1 MYINLTLISSSLHN
15 ISDLSEK
22 RMEVIEVLKALGD
35 VSIFKNSNPA
45 SCCQSAAASSC
56 QSASESSCKGAP
68 ASCCKIEPA
77 AETLNI
83 AYILTGGTES
93 LFIKLFGE
101 NLSALGNIV
110 IISDAY
116 HNSLAASQEI
126 CTWLYNNGV
135 QHKHIHIPLHNPD
148 ATLHNFPTLLSAES
162 PASQRAEYHTCA
174 GATKDTATNAE
185 ATIAGTA
192 NAAATNAGTSDA
204 ATTIAGAT
212 NADAKNANAKNA
224 DAKNADALVGA
235 LSGCTIGLIGEASPW
250 LIASGID
257 KEALSKR
264 CGVSFREICIN
275 TLAEGYMKYRE
286 LWEKHSLSAGARAE
300 LDEVLCRF
308 ACSLEGDRT
317 PEDLS
322 DAAIMYLALASLCK
336 QEHLDAVTVKCFDLL
351 SSCKTTA
358 CLALSL
364 LNDNGI
370 IAGCEGDIPS
380 ICTMLAVYKALG
392 RPSFMANPASIDRD
406 NLSIDFA
413 HCTIPT
419 VMVDGCTL
427 PSHFESGIGIGIN
440 GEVPLGNYM
449 LCKLSGKTLERSL
462 FCNGR
467 LVKGEYLSN
476 RCRTQVRFIF
486 DSKAEFDAFTNAR
499 VGNHIILFKRG

>member
-1 MYINLTLISSSLHN
+1 MQINLSLISSSLHN
-15 ISDLSEK
+15 ISELSQK
-22 RMEVIEVLKALGD
+22 RMEVIEALKALGD
-35 VSIFKNSNPA
+35 VSIFKNSSPA
-45 SCCQSAAASSC
+45 SCGIESATG
-56 QSASESSCKGAP
+56 QVV
-68 ASCCKIEPA
+68 
-77 AETLNI
+77 NV

-101 NLSALGNIV
+101 NLSRLGNIA

-135 QHKHIHIPLHNPD
+135 QHKHIHIPLHSPD
-148 ATLHNFPTLLSAES
+148 ATLNRLPTLLCAES
-162 PASQRAEYHTCA
+162 PAPQRTECHSEVAATSAEAATAKAASTEAASTEAA
-174 GATKDTATNAE
+174 GAKAAGIEAARTEAASTEAASTE
-185 ATIAGTA
+185 ATST
-192 NAAATNAGTSDA
+192 
-204 ATTIAGAT
+204 
-212 NADAKNANAKNA
+212 
-224 DAKNADALVGA
+224 DALVKA

-264 CGVSFREICIN
+264 CGVSFREICIG
-275 TLAEGYMKYRE
+275 TLANKYLGYRE
-286 LWEKHSLSAGARAE
+286 LWKNHTLSAGARAE

-308 ACSLEGDRT
+308 SCSLEGDRT
-317 PEDLS
+317 TEDLS
-322 DAAIMYLALASLCK
+322 DAAIMYLALASICK
-336 QEHLDAVTVKCFDLL
+336 EEHLDAVTVKCFDLL

-358 CLALSL
+358 CLALAL

-392 RPSFMANPASIDRD
+392 KPSFMANPASIDSD

-419 VMVDGCTL
+419 AMVENCTL

-440 GEVPLGNYM
+440 GEVPLGNYT

-462 FCNGR
+462 ICNGR

-486 DSKAEFDAFTNAR
+486 ETKAEFDAFSKAR

>member
-1 MYINLTLISSSLHN
+1 
-15 ISDLSEK
+15 
-22 RMEVIEVLKALGD
+22 MEVIEALKALGD
-35 VSIFKNSNPA
+35 VSIFKNSSPA
-45 SCCQSAAASSC
+45 SCGIESAT
-56 QSASESSCKGAP
+56 EE
-68 ASCCKIEPA
+68 IV
-77 AETLNI
+77 NV

-101 NLSALGNIV
+101 NLSRLGNIA

-135 QHKHIHIPLHNPD
+135 QHRHIHIPLHSPD
-148 ATLHNFPTLLSAES
+148 ATLNRLPTLLCAES
-162 PASQRAEYHTCA
+162 PAPQRCECNAGVAAEATCTEA
-174 GATKDTATNAE
+174 ASTKAASDEAASTEAACTEAASAKAANAE
-185 ATIAGTA
+185 ATSAE
-192 NAAATNAGTSDA
+192 SLV
-204 ATTIAGAT
+204 
-212 NADAKNANAKNA
+212 K
-224 DAKNADALVGA
+224 ALG
-235 LSGCTIGLIGEASPW
+235 GCTIGLIGEASPW

-257 KEALSKR
+257 KEALSER
-264 CGVSFREICIN
+264 CGVSFREISIG
-275 TLAEGYMKYRE
+275 TLADKYLVYRE
-286 LWEKHSLSAGARAE
+286 LWKNHTLSAGARAE

-308 ACSLEGDRT
+308 SCSLEGDRT
-317 PEDLS
+317 TEDLS
-322 DAAIMYLALASLCK
+322 DAAIMYLALASICK
-336 QEHLDAVTVKCFDLL
+336 EEHLDAVTVKCFDLL

-358 CLALSL
+358 CLALAL
-364 LNDNGI
+364 LNDNGV

-380 ICTMLAVYKALG
+380 ICTMLAIYKALG
-392 RPSFMANPASIDRD
+392 RPSFMANPASIDSD

-419 VMVDGCTL
+419 VMVESCTL

-440 GEVPLGNYM
+440 GELPLGNYT

-462 FCNGR
+462 ICNGR

-486 DSKAEFDAFTNAR
+486 ETKAEFDAFSKAR

>member
-1 MYINLTLISSSLHN
+1 MQINLSLISSSLHN
-15 ISDLSEK
+15 ITELSQK
-22 RMEVIEVLKALGD
+22 RMEVIEALKALGD
-35 VSIFKNSNPA
+35 VSIFKNSSPA
-45 SCCQSAAASSC
+45 SCGIESAT
-56 QSASESSCKGAP
+56 EE
-68 ASCCKIEPA
+68 IV
-77 AETLNI
+77 NV

-101 NLSALGNIV
+101 NCSRLGNIT

-135 QHKHIHIPLHNPD
+135 QHRHIHIPLHSPD
-148 ATLHNFPTLLSAES
+148 ATLNRLPTLLCTDS
-162 PASQRAEYHTCA
+162 PAPQRCECHSKVAATSAKAASTEAA
-174 GATKDTATNAE
+174 GTEAAGTEAASAKTASDE
-185 ATIAGTA
+185 AT
-192 NAAATNAGTSDA
+192 S
-204 ATTIAGAT
+204 
-212 NADAKNANAKNA
+212 
-224 DAKNADALVGA
+224 ADALVKA
-235 LSGCTIGLIGEASPW
+235 LGGCTIGLIGEASPW

-257 KEALSKR
+257 KEALSER
-264 CGVSFREICIN
+264 CGVSFREISIG
-275 TLAEGYMKYRE
+275 TLADKYLGYRE
-286 LWEKHSLSAGARAE
+286 LWKNHTLSAGARAE

-308 ACSLEGDRT
+308 SCSLEGDRT
-317 PEDLS
+317 AEDLS
-322 DAAIMYLALASLCK
+322 DAAIMYLALASICK
-336 QEHLDAVTVKCFDLL
+336 EEHLDAVTVKCFDLL

-358 CLALSL
+358 CLALAL

-392 RPSFMANPASIDRD
+392 RPSFMANPASIDSD

-419 VMVDGCTL
+419 VMVESCTL

-440 GEVPLGNYM
+440 GEVPLGNYT

-462 FCNGR
+462 ICNGR

-486 DSKAEFDAFTNAR
+486 ETKAEFDAFCKAR

>member
-1 MYINLTLISSSLHN
+1 MQINLSLISSSLHN
-15 ISDLSEK
+15 ITELSQK
-22 RMEVIEVLKALGD
+22 RMEVIEALKALGD
-35 VSIFKNSNPA
+35 VSIFKNSSPA
-45 SCCQSAAASSC
+45 SCGIESATG
-56 QSASESSCKGAP
+56 E
-68 ASCCKIEPA
+68 IV
-77 AETLNI
+77 NV

-101 NLSALGNIV
+101 NCSRLSNIT

-135 QHKHIHIPLHNPD
+135 QHRHIHIPLHSPD
-148 ATLHNFPTLLSAES
+148 ATLNRLPTLLCAES
-162 PASQRAEYHTCA
+162 PAPQRTECHSEVAATSAEAATAETVGTEAA
-174 GATKDTATNAE
+174 GTEAATAEAANAE
-185 ATIAGTA
+185 AASDE
-192 NAAATNAGTSDA
+192 ATS
-204 ATTIAGAT
+204 
-212 NADAKNANAKNA
+212 
-224 DAKNADALVGA
+224 ADALVKA
-235 LSGCTIGLIGEASPW
+235 LGGCTIGLIGEASPW

-257 KEALSKR
+257 KEALSER
-264 CGVSFREICIN
+264 CGVSFREISIG
-275 TLAEGYMKYRE
+275 TLADKYLGYRE
-286 LWEKHSLSAGARAE
+286 LWENHTLSAGARAE

-308 ACSLEGDRT
+308 SCSLEGDRT
-317 PEDLS
+317 TEDLS
-322 DAAIMYLALASLCK
+322 DAAIMYLALASICK
-336 QEHLDAVTVKCFDLL
+336 EEHLDAVTVKCFDLL

-358 CLALSL
+358 CLALAL

-392 RPSFMANPASIDRD
+392 KPSFMANPASIDSD

-419 VMVDGCTL
+419 VMVENCTL

-440 GEVPLGNYM
+440 GEVPLGNYT

-462 FCNGR
+462 IFNGR

-486 DSKAEFDAFTNAR
+486 ESKAEFDAFSKAR

>member
-1 MYINLTLISSSLHN
+1 MQINLSLISSSLHN
-15 ISDLSEK
+15 ITELSQK
-22 RMEVIEVLKALGD
+22 RIEVIEALKALGD
-35 VSIFKNSNPA
+35 VSIFKNSSPA
-45 SCCQSAAASSC
+45 SCGIESATG
-56 QSASESSCKGAP
+56 E
-68 ASCCKIEPA
+68 IV
-77 AETLNI
+77 NV

-101 NLSALGNIV
+101 NCSRLGNIA

-135 QHKHIHIPLHNPD
+135 QHRHIHIPLHSPD
-148 ATLHNFPTLLSAES
+148 ATLNRLPTLLCTES
-162 PASQRAEYHTCA
+162 PAPQRTECNA
-174 GATKDTATNAE
+174 GVAAE
-185 ATIAGTA
+185 AASA
-192 NAAATNAGTSDA
+192 EAAT
-204 ATTIAGAT
+204 
-212 NADAKNANAKNA
+212 
-224 DAKNADALVGA
+224 ADALVKA
-235 LSGCTIGLIGEASPW
+235 LGGCTIGLIGEASPW

-257 KEALSKR
+257 KEALSER
-264 CGVSFREICIN
+264 CGVSFTEISIG
-275 TLAEGYMKYRE
+275 TLTDKYLGYRE
-286 LWEKHSLSAGARAE
+286 LWKNHTLSAGARAE

-308 ACSLEGDRT
+308 SCSLEGDRT
-317 PEDLS
+317 AEDLS
-322 DAAIMYLALASLCK
+322 DAAIMYLALASICK
-336 QEHLDAVTVKCFDLL
+336 EEHLDAVTVKCFDLL

-358 CLALSL
+358 CLALAL

-380 ICTMLAVYKALG
+380 ICTMLAIYKALG
-392 RPSFMANPASIDRD
+392 RPSFMANPASIDSD

-419 VMVDGCTL
+419 VMVESCTL

-440 GEVPLGNYM
+440 GEVPLGNYT

-462 FCNGR
+462 ICNGR

-486 DSKAEFDAFTNAR
+486 ETKAEFDAFCKAR
-499 VGNHIILFKRG
+499 VGNHIILFKRADGHFGCSL

>member
-1 MYINLTLISSSLHN
+1 MQINLSLISSSLHN
-15 ISDLSEK
+15 ITELSQK
-22 RMEVIEVLKALGD
+22 RMEVIEALKALGD
-35 VSIFKNSNPA
+35 VSIFKNSSPA
-45 SCCQSAAASSC
+45 SCGIESATG
-56 QSASESSCKGAP
+56 E
-68 ASCCKIEPA
+68 IV
-77 AETLNI
+77 NV

-101 NLSALGNIV
+101 NCSRLGNIT

-126 CTWLYNNGV
+126 CTWLYDNGV
-135 QHKHIHIPLHNPD
+135 QHRHIHIPLHSPD
-148 ATLHNFPTLLSAES
+148 ATLNRLPTLLCAES
-162 PASQRAEYHTCA
+162 PAPQRCECNAGVAATSTEAASTEAA
-174 GATKDTATNAE
+174 GAKAAGAE
-185 ATIAGTA
+185 AASA
-192 NAAATNAGTSDA
+192 EAAT
-204 ATTIAGAT
+204 
-212 NADAKNANAKNA
+212 
-224 DAKNADALVGA
+224 ADALVKA
-235 LSGCTIGLIGEASPW
+235 LGGCTIGLIGEASPW

-257 KEALSKR
+257 KEALSER
-264 CGVSFREICIN
+264 CGVSFREISIG
-275 TLAEGYMKYRE
+275 TLADKYLGYRE
-286 LWEKHSLSAGARAE
+286 LWKNHALSAGARAE

-308 ACSLEGDRT
+308 SCSLEGDRT
-317 PEDLS
+317 TEDLS
-322 DAAIMYLALASLCK
+322 DAAIMYLALASICK
-336 QEHLDAVTVKCFDLL
+336 EEHLDAVTVKCFDLL

-358 CLALSL
+358 CLALAL
-364 LNDNGI
+364 LNDNGV

-392 RPSFMANPASIDRD
+392 RPSFMANPASIDSD

-419 VMVDGCTL
+419 VMVESCTL

-440 GEVPLGNYM
+440 GEVPLGNYT

-462 FCNGR
+462 ICNGR

>member
-1 MYINLTLISSSLHN
+1 MQINLSLISSSLHN
-15 ISDLSEK
+15 ITELSQK
-22 RMEVIEVLKALGD
+22 RMEVIEALKALGD
-35 VSIFKNSNPA
+35 VSIFKNSSPA
-45 SCCQSAAASSC
+45 SCGIESATG
-56 QSASESSCKGAP
+56 E
-68 ASCCKIEPA
+68 IV
-77 AETLNI
+77 NV

-101 NLSALGNIV
+101 NCSRLGNIT

-135 QHKHIHIPLHNPD
+135 QHRHIHIPLHSPD
-148 ATLHNFPTLLSAES
+148 ATLNRLPTLLCAES
-162 PASQRAEYHTCA
+162 PAPQRCECNA
-174 GATKDTATNAE
+174 GVAAIREGAE
-185 ATIAGTA
+185 AATA
-192 NAAATNAGTSDA
+192 EAAS
-204 ATTIAGAT
+204 
-212 NADAKNANAKNA
+212 
-224 DAKNADALVGA
+224 ADALVKA
-235 LSGCTIGLIGEASPW
+235 LGGCTIGLIGEASPW

-257 KEALSKR
+257 KEALSER
-264 CGVSFREICIN
+264 CGVSFREISID
-275 TLAEGYMKYRE
+275 TLADKYLGYRE
-286 LWEKHSLSAGARAE
+286 LWKDHTLSAGARAE

-308 ACSLEGDRT
+308 SCSLEGDRT
-317 PEDLS
+317 TEDLS
-322 DAAIMYLALASLCK
+322 DAAIMYLALASICK
-336 QEHLDAVTVKCFDLL
+336 EEHLDAVTVKCFDLL

-358 CLALSL
+358 CLALAL
-364 LNDNGI
+364 LNDNGK

-392 RPSFMANPASIDRD
+392 RPSFMANPASIDSD

-419 VMVDGCTL
+419 VMVESCTL

-440 GEVPLGNYM
+440 GEVPLGNYT

-462 FCNGR
+462 ICNGR

-486 DSKAEFDAFTNAR
+486 ESKAEFDAFCKAR

>member
-1 MYINLTLISSSLHN
+1 MQINLSLISSSLHN
-15 ISDLSEK
+15 ITELSQK
-22 RMEVIEVLKALGD
+22 RMEVIEALKALGD
-35 VSIFKNSNPA
+35 VSIFKNSSPA
-45 SCCQSAAASSC
+45 SCGIESATG
-56 QSASESSCKGAP
+56 E
-68 ASCCKIEPA
+68 IV
-77 AETLNI
+77 NV

-101 NLSALGNIV
+101 NCSRLSNIT

-135 QHKHIHIPLHNPD
+135 QHKHIHIPLHSPD
-148 ATLHNFPTLLSAES
+148 ATLNRLPTLLCAES
-162 PASQRAEYHTCA
+162 PAPQRCECNAGVAAIREGAEAASTEAASTEAA
-174 GATKDTATNAE
+174 GAKAASAE
-185 ATIAGTA
+185 AASDE
-192 NAAATNAGTSDA
+192 AAT
-204 ATTIAGAT
+204 
-212 NADAKNANAKNA
+212 
-224 DAKNADALVGA
+224 ADALVKA
-235 LSGCTIGLIGEASPW
+235 LGGCTIGLIGEASPW

-257 KEALSKR
+257 KEALSER
-264 CGVSFREICIN
+264 CGVSFREISIG
-275 TLAEGYMKYRE
+275 TLADKYLKYRE
-286 LWEKHSLSAGARAE
+286 LWKNHTLSAGARAE

-308 ACSLEGDRT
+308 SCSLEGDRT
-317 PEDLS
+317 TEDLS
-322 DAAIMYLALASLCK
+322 DAAIMYLALASICK
-336 QEHLDAVTVKCFDLL
+336 EEHLDAVTVKCFDLL

-358 CLALSL
+358 CLALAL
-364 LNDNGI
+364 LNDNGV

-380 ICTMLAVYKALG
+380 ICTMLAIYKALG
-392 RPSFMANPASIDRD
+392 RPSFMANPASIDSD

-419 VMVDGCTL
+419 AMVENCTL

-440 GEVPLGNYM
+440 GEVPLGNYT

-462 FCNGR
+462 ICNGR

-486 DSKAEFDAFTNAR
+486 ETKAEFDAFCKAR

>member
-1 MYINLTLISSSLHN
+1 MQINLSLISSSLHN
-15 ISDLSEK
+15 ITELSQK
-22 RMEVIEVLKALGD
+22 RMEVIEALKALGD
-35 VSIFKNSNPA
+35 VSIFKNSSPA
-45 SCCQSAAASSC
+45 SCGIESATG
-56 QSASESSCKGAP
+56 QVV
-68 ASCCKIEPA
+68 
-77 AETLNI
+77 NV

-101 NLSALGNIV
+101 NLSRLGNIA

-135 QHKHIHIPLHNPD
+135 QHRHIHIPLHSPD
-148 ATLHNFPTLLSAES
+148 ATLNRLPTLLCAES
-162 PASQRAEYHTCA
+162 PAPQSTECHSEVAAIRE
-174 GATKDTATNAE
+174 GAE
-185 ATIAGTA
+185 AATAEAAGIEAARTEA
-192 NAAATNAGTSDA
+192 ASTEAATAESLV
-204 ATTIAGAT
+204 
-212 NADAKNANAKNA
+212 K
-224 DAKNADALVGA
+224 ALG
-235 LSGCTIGLIGEASPW
+235 GCTIGLIGEASPW

-264 CGVSFREICIN
+264 CGVSFREICIG
-275 TLAEGYMKYRE
+275 TLADKYLGYRE
-286 LWEKHSLSAGARAE
+286 LWKNHTLSAGARAE

-308 ACSLEGDRT
+308 SCSLEGDRT
-317 PEDLS
+317 TEDLS
-322 DAAIMYLALASLCK
+322 DAAIMYLALASICK
-336 QEHLDAVTVKCFDLL
+336 EEHLDAVTVKCFDLL

-358 CLALSL
+358 CLALAL
-364 LNDNGI
+364 LNDNGK

-392 RPSFMANPASIDRD
+392 RPSFMANPASIDSD

-419 VMVDGCTL
+419 AMVESCTL

-440 GEVPLGNYM
+440 GEVPLGNYT

-462 FCNGR
+462 ICNGR

-486 DSKAEFDAFTNAR
+486 ESKAEFDAFSKAR

>member
-1 MYINLTLISSSLHN
+1 MQINLSLISSSLHN
-15 ISDLSEK
+15 ISELSQK
-22 RMEVIEVLKALGD
+22 RMEVIEALKALGD
-35 VSIFKNSNPA
+35 VSIFKNSSPA
-45 SCCQSAAASSC
+45 SCGIESAT
-56 QSASESSCKGAP
+56 EE
-68 ASCCKIEPA
+68 IV
-77 AETLNI
+77 NV

-101 NLSALGNIV
+101 NCSRLGNIT

-135 QHKHIHIPLHNPD
+135 QHRHIHIPLHSPD
-148 ATLHNFPTLLSAES
+148 ATLNRLPTLLCAES
-162 PASQRAEYHTCA
+162 PAPQRTECHSEVA
-174 GATKDTATNAE
+174 ATSAE
-185 ATIAGTA
+185 AATAETVGTEAAGTE
-192 NAAATNAGTSDA
+192 AATAEAAGIEAASDEA
-204 ATTIAGAT
+204 AS
-212 NADAKNANAKNA
+212 
-224 DAKNADALVGA
+224 ADALVKA
-235 LSGCTIGLIGEASPW
+235 LGGCTIGLIGEASPW

-257 KEALSKR
+257 KEALSER
-264 CGVSFREICIN
+264 CGVSFREISIG
-275 TLAEGYMKYRE
+275 TLADKYLGYRK
-286 LWEKHSLSAGARAE
+286 LWKNHTLSAGARAE

-308 ACSLEGDRT
+308 SCSLEGDRT
-317 PEDLS
+317 TEDLS
-322 DAAIMYLALASLCK
+322 DAAIMYLALASICK
-336 QEHLDAVTVKCFDLL
+336 EEHLDAVTVKCFDLL

-358 CLALSL
+358 CLALAL

-392 RPSFMANPASIDRD
+392 KPSFMANPASIDSD

-419 VMVDGCTL
+419 VMVESCTL

-440 GEVPLGNYM
+440 GEVPLGNYT

-462 FCNGR
+462 ICNGR

-486 DSKAEFDAFTNAR
+486 ESKAEFDAFCKAR

>member
-1 MYINLTLISSSLHN
+1 MQINLSLISSSLHN
-15 ISDLSEK
+15 ITELSQK
-22 RMEVIEVLKALGD
+22 RMEVIEALKALGD
-35 VSIFKNSNPA
+35 VSIFKNSSPA
-45 SCCQSAAASSC
+45 SCGIESATG
-56 QSASESSCKGAP
+56 E
-68 ASCCKIEPA
+68 IV
-77 AETLNI
+77 NV

-101 NLSALGNIV
+101 NCSRLGNIT

-135 QHKHIHIPLHNPD
+135 QHRHIHIPLHSPD
-148 ATLHNFPTLLSAES
+148 ATLNRLPTLLCAES
-162 PASQRAEYHTCA
+162 PAPQRTECHSEVAA
-174 GATKDTATNAE
+174 ISAE
-185 ATIAGTA
+185 AATAEAAGIE
-192 NAAATNAGTSDA
+192 AAS
-204 ATTIAGAT
+204 
-212 NADAKNANAKNA
+212 
-224 DAKNADALVGA
+224 ADALVKA
-235 LSGCTIGLIGEASPW
+235 LGGCTIGLIGEASPW

-264 CGVSFREICIN
+264 CGVSFKEISIG
-275 TLAEGYMKYRE
+275 TLADKYLGYRE
-286 LWEKHSLSAGARAE
+286 LWKNHTLSAGARAE

-308 ACSLEGDRT
+308 SCSLEGDRT
-317 PEDLS
+317 TEDLS
-322 DAAIMYLALASLCK
+322 DAAIMYLALASICK
-336 QEHLDAVTVKCFDLL
+336 EEHLDAVTVKCFDLL

-358 CLALSL
+358 CLALAL
-364 LNDNGI
+364 LNDNGV

-392 RPSFMANPASIDRD
+392 RPSFMANPASIDSD

-419 VMVDGCTL
+419 AMVESCTL

-440 GEVPLGNYM
+440 GEVPLGNYT

-462 FCNGR
+462 ICNGR

-486 DSKAEFDAFTNAR
+486 ETKAEFDAFCKAR

>member
-1 MYINLTLISSSLHN
+1 MQINLSLISSSLHN
-15 ISDLSEK
+15 ITELSQK
-22 RMEVIEVLKALGD
+22 RMEVIEALKALGD
-35 VSIFKNSNPA
+35 VSIFKNSSPA
-45 SCCQSAAASSC
+45 SCGIESATG
-56 QSASESSCKGAP
+56 E
-68 ASCCKIEPA
+68 IV
-77 AETLNI
+77 NV

-101 NLSALGNIV
+101 NCSRLGNIR

-135 QHKHIHIPLHNPD
+135 QHRHIHIPLHSPD
-148 ATLHNFPTLLSAES
+148 ATLNRLPTLLCAES
-162 PASQRAEYHTCA
+162 PAPQRCECNAGVAAIREGAEA
-174 GATKDTATNAE
+174 ATAE
-185 ATIAGTA
+185 ATGIEAAGIEAASDEAARTEA
-192 NAAATNAGTSDA
+192 ASAEAAT
-204 ATTIAGAT
+204 
-212 NADAKNANAKNA
+212 
-224 DAKNADALVGA
+224 ADALVKA
-235 LSGCTIGLIGEASPW
+235 LGGCTIGLIGEASPW

-264 CGVSFREICIN
+264 CGVSFREISIG
-275 TLAEGYMKYRE
+275 TLADKYLGYRE
-286 LWEKHSLSAGARAE
+286 LWKNHTLSAGARAE

-308 ACSLEGDRT
+308 SCSLEGDRT
-317 PEDLS
+317 TEDLS
-322 DAAIMYLALASLCK
+322 DAAIMYLALASICK
-336 QEHLDAVTVKCFDLL
+336 EEHLDAVTVKCFDLL

-358 CLALSL
+358 CLALAL

-380 ICTMLAVYKALG
+380 ICTMLAIYKALG
-392 RPSFMANPASIDRD
+392 RPSFMANPASIDSD

-419 VMVDGCTL
+419 VMVESCTL

-440 GEVPLGNYM
+440 GEVPLGNYT

-462 FCNGR
+462 ICNGR

-486 DSKAEFDAFTNAR
+486 ESKAEFDAFCKAR

>member
-1 MYINLTLISSSLHN
+1 MQINLSLISSSLHN
-15 ISDLSEK
+15 ITELSQK
-22 RMEVIEVLKALGD
+22 RMEVIEALKALGD
-35 VSIFKNSNPA
+35 VSIFKNSSPA
-45 SCCQSAAASSC
+45 SC
-56 QSASESSCKGAP
+56 G
-68 ASCCKIEPA
+68 IEIA
-77 AETLNI
+77 TGEIVNV

-101 NLSALGNIV
+101 NLSRLGNIA

-135 QHKHIHIPLHNPD
+135 QHRHIHIPLHSPD
-148 ATLHNFPTLLSAES
+148 ATLNRLPTLLCAES
-162 PASQRAEYHTCA
+162 PAPQRCECNA
-174 GATKDTATNAE
+174 GVAAIRE
-185 ATIAGTA
+185 GTE
-192 NAAATNAGTSDA
+192 AAT
-204 ATTIAGAT
+204 
-212 NADAKNANAKNA
+212 
-224 DAKNADALVGA
+224 ADALVKA
-235 LSGCTIGLIGEASPW
+235 LGGCTIGLIGEASPW

-257 KEALSKR
+257 KEALSER
-264 CGVSFREICIN
+264 CGVSFREISIG
-275 TLAEGYMKYRE
+275 TLADKYLGYRE
-286 LWEKHSLSAGARAE
+286 LWKDHTLSAGARAE

-308 ACSLEGDRT
+308 SCSLEGDRT
-317 PEDLS
+317 AENLS
-322 DAAIMYLALASLCK
+322 DAAIMYLALASICK
-336 QEHLDAVTVKCFDLL
+336 EEHLDAVTVKCFDLL

-358 CLALSL
+358 CLALAL

-380 ICTMLAVYKALG
+380 ICTMLAIYKALG
-392 RPSFMANPASIDRD
+392 RPSFMANPASIDSD

-419 VMVDGCTL
+419 AMVENCTL

-440 GEVPLGNYM
+440 GEVPLGNYT

-462 FCNGR
+462 ICNGR

-486 DSKAEFDAFTNAR
+486 ETKTEFDAFCKAR

>member
-1 MYINLTLISSSLHN
+1 MQINLSLISSSLHN
-15 ISDLSEK
+15 ITELSQK
-22 RMEVIEVLKALGD
+22 RMEVIEALKALGD
-35 VSIFKNSNPA
+35 VSIFKNSSPA
-45 SCCQSAAASSC
+45 SCGIESATG
-56 QSASESSCKGAP
+56 E
-68 ASCCKIEPA
+68 IV
-77 AETLNI
+77 NV

-101 NLSALGNIV
+101 NCSRLGNIT

-135 QHKHIHIPLHNPD
+135 QHRHIHIPLHSPD
-148 ATLHNFPTLLSAES
+148 ATLNRLPTLLCAES
-162 PASQRAEYHTCA
+162 PAPQRTECHSEVA
-174 GATKDTATNAE
+174 ATSAE
-185 ATIAGTA
+185 AATAEAAGIE
-192 NAAATNAGTSDA
+192 AAS
-204 ATTIAGAT
+204 
-212 NADAKNANAKNA
+212 
-224 DAKNADALVGA
+224 ADALVKA
-235 LSGCTIGLIGEASPW
+235 LGGCTIGLIGEASPW

-257 KEALSKR
+257 KEALCKR
-264 CGVSFREICIN
+264 CGVSFREISIG
-275 TLAEGYMKYRE
+275 TLADEYLKYRE
-286 LWEKHSLSAGARAE
+286 LWKNHTLSAGARAE

-308 ACSLEGDRT
+308 SCSLEGDRT
-317 PEDLS
+317 TEDLS
-322 DAAIMYLALASLCK
+322 DAAIMYLALASICK
-336 QEHLDAVTVKCFDLL
+336 EEHLDAVTVKCFDLL

-358 CLALSL
+358 CLALAL

-380 ICTMLAVYKALG
+380 ICTMLAIYKALG
-392 RPSFMANPASIDRD
+392 RPSFMANPASIDSD

-419 VMVDGCTL
+419 AMVENCTL

-440 GEVPLGNYM
+440 GELPLGNYT

-462 FCNGR
+462 ICNGR

-486 DSKAEFDAFTNAR
+486 ESKAEFDAFCKAR
-499 VGNHIILFKRG
+499 VGNHVILFKRG

>member
-1 MYINLTLISSSLHN
+1 MQINLSLISSSLHN
-15 ISDLSEK
+15 ITELSQK
-22 RMEVIEVLKALGD
+22 RMEVIEALKALGD
-35 VSIFKNSNPA
+35 VSIFKNSSPA
-45 SCCQSAAASSC
+45 SCGIESATG
-56 QSASESSCKGAP
+56 E
-68 ASCCKIEPA
+68 IV
-77 AETLNI
+77 NV
-83 AYILTGGTES
+83 AYVLTGGTES

-101 NLSALGNIV
+101 NCSRLSNIT

-135 QHKHIHIPLHNPD
+135 QHRHIHIPLHSPD
-148 ATLHNFPTLLSAES
+148 ATLNRLPTLLCAES
-162 PASQRAEYHTCA
+162 PAPQRCECNA
-174 GATKDTATNAE
+174 GVAAE
-185 ATIAGTA
+185 ATCAEAATAEAASTEAASAEAASTEAAGAKAAGTKA
-192 NAAATNAGTSDA
+192 TSTEAATAEAASDEATS
-204 ATTIAGAT
+204 
-212 NADAKNANAKNA
+212 
-224 DAKNADALVGA
+224 ADALVKA
-235 LSGCTIGLIGEASPW
+235 LGGCTIGLIGEASPW

-257 KEALSKR
+257 KEALSER
-264 CGVSFREICIN
+264 CGVSFREISIG
-275 TLAEGYMKYRE
+275 TLADKYLGYRE
-286 LWEKHSLSAGARAE
+286 LWKNHTLSAGARAE

-308 ACSLEGDRT
+308 SCSLEGDRT
-317 PEDLS
+317 AEDLS
-322 DAAIMYLALASLCK
+322 DAAIMYLALASICK
-336 QEHLDAVTVKCFDLL
+336 EEHLDAVTVKCFDLL

-358 CLALSL
+358 CLALAL

-380 ICTMLAVYKALG
+380 ICTMLAIYKALG
-392 RPSFMANPASIDRD
+392 RPSFMANPASIDSD

-419 VMVDGCTL
+419 AMVENCTL

-440 GEVPLGNYM
+440 GEVPLGNYT

-462 FCNGR
+462 ICNGR

-486 DSKAEFDAFTNAR
+486 ESKAEFDAFCKAR

>member
-1 MYINLTLISSSLHN
+1 MQINLSLISSSLHN
-15 ISDLSEK
+15 ITELSQK
-22 RMEVIEVLKALGD
+22 RMEVIEALKVLGD
-35 VSIFKNSNPA
+35 VSIFKNSSPA
-45 SCCQSAAASSC
+45 SCGIESAT
-56 QSASESSCKGAP
+56 EE
-68 ASCCKIEPA
+68 IV
-77 AETLNI
+77 NV

-101 NLSALGNIV
+101 NCSRLGNIT

-135 QHKHIHIPLHNPD
+135 QHRHIHIPLHSPD
-148 ATLHNFPTLLSAES
+148 ATLNRLPTLLCAES
-162 PASQRAEYHTCA
+162 PAPQRTECNA
-174 GATKDTATNAE
+174 GVAAE
-185 ATIAGTA
+185 ATCAEAATAEAAGTKA
-192 NAAATNAGTSDA
+192 TSDEA
-204 ATTIAGAT
+204 ASTEAASTEAAGAK
-212 NADAKNANAKNA
+212 AAGAEAASDEAAS
-224 DAKNADALVGA
+224 ADALVKA
-235 LSGCTIGLIGEASPW
+235 LGGCTIGLIGEASPW

-264 CGVSFREICIN
+264 CGVSFKEISIG
-275 TLAEGYMKYRE
+275 TLADKYLGYRE
-286 LWEKHSLSAGARAE
+286 LWKNHTLSAGARAE

-308 ACSLEGDRT
+308 SCSLEGDRT
-317 PEDLS
+317 TEDLS
-322 DAAIMYLALASLCK
+322 DAAIMYLALASICK
-336 QEHLDAVTVKCFDLL
+336 EEHLDAVTVKCFDLL

-358 CLALSL
+358 CLALAL

-392 RPSFMANPASIDRD
+392 RPSFMANPASIDSD

-419 VMVDGCTL
+419 AMVESCTL

-440 GEVPLGNYM
+440 GEVPLGNYT

-462 FCNGR
+462 ICNGR

-486 DSKAEFDAFTNAR
+486 ETKAEFDAFCKAR

>member
-1 MYINLTLISSSLHN
+1 MQINLSLISSSLHN
-15 ISDLSEK
+15 ITELSQK
-22 RMEVIEVLKALGD
+22 RMEVIEALKALGD
-35 VSIFKNSNPA
+35 VSIFKNSSPA
-45 SCCQSAAASSC
+45 SCGIESATG
-56 QSASESSCKGAP
+56 E
-68 ASCCKIEPA
+68 IV
-77 AETLNI
+77 NV
-83 AYILTGGTES
+83 AYVLTGGTES

-101 NLSALGNIV
+101 NCSRLSNIT

-135 QHKHIHIPLHNPD
+135 QHRHIHIPLHSPD
-148 ATLHNFPTLLSAES
+148 ATLNRLPTLLCAES
-162 PASQRAEYHTCA
+162 PAPQRCECNAGVAATSAEA
-174 GATKDTATNAE
+174 ATAEAATAEAASAKTASAE
-185 ATIAGTA
+185 AT
-192 NAAATNAGTSDA
+192 S
-204 ATTIAGAT
+204 
-212 NADAKNANAKNA
+212 
-224 DAKNADALVGA
+224 ADALVKA
-235 LSGCTIGLIGEASPW
+235 LGGCTIGLIGEASPW

-257 KEALSKR
+257 KEALSER
-264 CGVSFREICIN
+264 CGVSFREISIG
-275 TLAEGYMKYRE
+275 TLADKYLGYRE
-286 LWEKHSLSAGARAE
+286 LWKNHTLSAGARAE

-308 ACSLEGDRT
+308 SCSLEGDRT
-317 PEDLS
+317 TEDLS
-322 DAAIMYLALASLCK
+322 DAAIMYLALASICK
-336 QEHLDAVTVKCFDLL
+336 EEHLDAVTVKCFDLL

-358 CLALSL
+358 CLALAL

-392 RPSFMANPASIDRD
+392 RPSFMANPASIDSD

-419 VMVDGCTL
+419 VMVESCTL

-440 GEVPLGNYM
+440 GEVPLGNYT

-462 FCNGR
+462 ICNGR

-486 DSKAEFDAFTNAR
+486 ESKAEFDAFCKAR

>member
-1 MYINLTLISSSLHN
+1 MQINLSLISSSLHN
-15 ISDLSEK
+15 ITELSQK
-22 RMEVIEVLKALGD
+22 RMEVIEALKALGD
-35 VSIFKNSNPA
+35 VSIFKNSSPA
-45 SCCQSAAASSC
+45 SCGIESATG
-56 QSASESSCKGAP
+56 QVV
-68 ASCCKIEPA
+68 
-77 AETLNI
+77 NV

-101 NLSALGNIV
+101 NCSRLSNIT

-135 QHKHIHIPLHNPD
+135 QHRHIHIPLHSPD
-148 ATLHNFPTLLSAES
+148 ATLNRLPTLLCAES
-162 PASQRAEYHTCA
+162 PAPQSTECHSEVAAIREGAEAATAEAA
-174 GATKDTATNAE
+174 GTKAVSADATSAEAATAEAAGTKAASDEAASTEAACTEAASAKAANAE
-185 ATIAGTA
+185 ATSAE
-192 NAAATNAGTSDA
+192 
-204 ATTIAGAT
+204 
-212 NADAKNANAKNA
+212 
-224 DAKNADALVGA
+224 ALVKA

-264 CGVSFREICIN
+264 CGVSFREICIG
-275 TLAEGYMKYRE
+275 TLADKYLGYRE
-286 LWEKHSLSAGARAE
+286 LWKNHTLSAGARAE

-308 ACSLEGDRT
+308 SCSLEGDRT
-317 PEDLS
+317 TEDLS
-322 DAAIMYLALASLCK
+322 DAAIMYLALASICK
-336 QEHLDAVTVKCFDLL
+336 EEHLDAVTVKCFDLL

-358 CLALSL
+358 CLALAL
-364 LNDNGI
+364 LNDNGK

-392 RPSFMANPASIDRD
+392 RPSFMANPASIDSD

-419 VMVDGCTL
+419 VMVESCTL

-440 GEVPLGNYM
+440 GEVPLGNYT

-462 FCNGR
+462 ICNGR

-486 DSKAEFDAFTNAR
+486 ESKAEFDAFSKAR

>member
-1 MYINLTLISSSLHN
+1 MQINLSLISSSLHN
-15 ISDLSEK
+15 ITELSQK
-22 RMEVIEVLKALGD
+22 RMEVIEALKALGD
-35 VSIFKNSNPA
+35 VSIFKNSSPA
-45 SCCQSAAASSC
+45 SCGIESAT
-56 QSASESSCKGAP
+56 EE
-68 ASCCKIEPA
+68 IV
-77 AETLNI
+77 NV

-101 NLSALGNIV
+101 NLSRLGNIA

-135 QHKHIHIPLHNPD
+135 QHRHIHIPLHSPD
-148 ATLHNFPTLLSAES
+148 ATLNRLPTLLCAES
-162 PASQRAEYHTCA
+162 PAPQRTECHSEVAATSAEAATAETA
-174 GATKDTATNAE
+174 GTEAAGTEAATAEAAGAE
-185 ATIAGTA
+185 ATSDE
-192 NAAATNAGTSDA
+192 AATAESLV
-204 ATTIAGAT
+204 
-212 NADAKNANAKNA
+212 K
-224 DAKNADALVGA
+224 ALG
-235 LSGCTIGLIGEASPW
+235 GCTIGLIGEASPW

-257 KEALSKR
+257 KEALSER
-264 CGVSFREICIN
+264 CGVSFREISIG
-275 TLAEGYMKYRE
+275 TLADKYLGYRE
-286 LWEKHSLSAGARAE
+286 LWKDHTLSAGARAE

-308 ACSLEGDRT
+308 SCSLEGDRT
-317 PEDLS
+317 TEDLS
-322 DAAIMYLALASLCK
+322 DAAIMYLALASICK
-336 QEHLDAVTVKCFDLL
+336 EEHLDAVTVKCFDLL

-358 CLALSL
+358 CLALAL

-380 ICTMLAVYKALG
+380 ICTMLAIYKALG
-392 RPSFMANPASIDRD
+392 RPSFMANPASIDSD

-419 VMVDGCTL
+419 VMVESCTL

-440 GEVPLGNYM
+440 GEVPLGNYT

-462 FCNGR
+462 ICNGR

-486 DSKAEFDAFTNAR
+486 ESKAEFDAFCKAR

>member
-1 MYINLTLISSSLHN
+1 MQINLSLISSSLHN
-15 ISDLSEK
+15 ITELSQK
-22 RMEVIEVLKALGD
+22 RMEVIEALKALGD
-35 VSIFKNSNPA
+35 VSIFKNSSPA
-45 SCCQSAAASSC
+45 SCGIESATG
-56 QSASESSCKGAP
+56 E
-68 ASCCKIEPA
+68 IV
-77 AETLNI
+77 NV

-101 NLSALGNIV
+101 NCSRLGNIT

-135 QHKHIHIPLHNPD
+135 QHRHIHIPLHSPD
-148 ATLHNFPTLLSAES
+148 ATLNRLPTLLCAES
-162 PASQRAEYHTCA
+162 PAPQRCECNAGVAAIREGAEAATAEAA
-174 GATKDTATNAE
+174 GIEAASDEAARTEAASTEAASTKAASAE
-185 ATIAGTA
+185 AT
-192 NAAATNAGTSDA
+192 S
-204 ATTIAGAT
+204 
-212 NADAKNANAKNA
+212 
-224 DAKNADALVGA
+224 ADALVKA
-235 LSGCTIGLIGEASPW
+235 LGGCTIGLIGEASPW

-257 KEALSKR
+257 KEALSER
-264 CGVSFREICIN
+264 CGVSFREISIG
-275 TLAEGYMKYRE
+275 TLADKYLGYRE
-286 LWEKHSLSAGARAE
+286 LWKNHTLSAGARAE

-308 ACSLEGDRT
+308 SCSLEGDRT
-317 PEDLS
+317 TEDLS
-322 DAAIMYLALASLCK
+322 DAAIMYLALASICK
-336 QEHLDAVTVKCFDLL
+336 EEHLDAVTVKCFDLL

-358 CLALSL
+358 CLALAL
-364 LNDNGI
+364 LNDNGV

-380 ICTMLAVYKALG
+380 ICTMLAIYKALG
-392 RPSFMANPASIDRD
+392 RPSFMANPASIDSD

-419 VMVDGCTL
+419 VMVESCTL

-440 GEVPLGNYM
+440 GEVPLGNYT

-462 FCNGR
+462 ICNGR

-486 DSKAEFDAFTNAR
+486 ETKAEFDAFCKAR

>member
-1 MYINLTLISSSLHN
+1 MQINLSLISSSLHN
-15 ISDLSEK
+15 ITELSQK
-22 RMEVIEVLKALGD
+22 RMEVIEALKALGD
-35 VSIFKNSNPA
+35 VSIFKNSSPA
-45 SCCQSAAASSC
+45 SCGIESATG
-56 QSASESSCKGAP
+56 E
-68 ASCCKIEPA
+68 IV
-77 AETLNI
+77 NV

-101 NLSALGNIV
+101 NCSRLGNIT

-135 QHKHIHIPLHNPD
+135 QHRHIHIPLHSPD
-148 ATLHNFPTLLSAES
+148 ATLNRLPTLLCAES
-162 PASQRAEYHTCA
+162 PAPQRTECHSEVAATSAEAATAKAASTEAASTEAA
-174 GATKDTATNAE
+174 GAKATGTEAANAE
-185 ATIAGTA
+185 A
-192 NAAATNAGTSDA
+192 AT
-204 ATTIAGAT
+204 
-212 NADAKNANAKNA
+212 
-224 DAKNADALVGA
+224 ADALVKA

-257 KEALSKR
+257 KEALSER
-264 CGVSFREICIN
+264 CGVSFREISIG
-275 TLAEGYMKYRE
+275 TLADKYLGYRE
-286 LWEKHSLSAGARAE
+286 LWKNHTLSAGARAE

-308 ACSLEGDRT
+308 SCSLEGDRT
-317 PEDLS
+317 TEDLS
-322 DAAIMYLALASLCK
+322 DAAIMYLALASICK
-336 QEHLDAVTVKCFDLL
+336 EEHLDAVTVKCFDLL

-358 CLALSL
+358 CLALAL
-364 LNDNGI
+364 LNDNGV

-380 ICTMLAVYKALG
+380 ICTMLAIYKALG
-392 RPSFMANPASIDRD
+392 RPSFMANPASIDSD

-419 VMVDGCTL
+419 VMVESCTL

-440 GEVPLGNYM
+440 GEVPLGNYT

-462 FCNGR
+462 ICNGR

-486 DSKAEFDAFTNAR
+486 ESKAEFDAFCKAR

>member
-1 MYINLTLISSSLHN
+1 MQINLSLISSSLHN
-15 ISDLSEK
+15 ITELSQK
-22 RMEVIEVLKALGD
+22 RMEVIEALKALGD
-35 VSIFKNSNPA
+35 VSIFKNSSPA
-45 SCCQSAAASSC
+45 SC
-56 QSASESSCKGAP
+56 G
-68 ASCCKIEPA
+68 IEIA
-77 AETLNI
+77 TGEIVNV

-101 NLSALGNIV
+101 NCSRLGNII

-135 QHKHIHIPLHNPD
+135 QHRHIHIPLHSPD
-148 ATLHNFPTLLSAES
+148 ATLNRLPTLLCAES
-162 PASQRAEYHTCA
+162 PAPQRCECNAGVAAIREGAEAATAEAAGIEAASDEAA
-174 GATKDTATNAE
+174 GAEAASTE
-185 ATIAGTA
+185 AT
-192 NAAATNAGTSDA
+192 S
-204 ATTIAGAT
+204 
-212 NADAKNANAKNA
+212 
-224 DAKNADALVGA
+224 ADALVKA
-235 LSGCTIGLIGEASPW
+235 LGGCTIGLIGEASPW

-257 KEALSKR
+257 KEALSER
-264 CGVSFREICIN
+264 CGVSFREISIG
-275 TLAEGYMKYRE
+275 TLADKYLGYRE
-286 LWEKHSLSAGARAE
+286 LWKNHTLSAGARAE

-308 ACSLEGDRT
+308 SCSLEGDRT
-317 PEDLS
+317 TEDLS
-322 DAAIMYLALASLCK
+322 DAAIMYLALASICK
-336 QEHLDAVTVKCFDLL
+336 EEHLDAVTVKCFDLL

-358 CLALSL
+358 CLALAL
-364 LNDNGI
+364 LNDNGK

-380 ICTMLAVYKALG
+380 ICTMLAIYKALG
-392 RPSFMANPASIDRD
+392 RPSFMANPASIDSD

-419 VMVDGCTL
+419 VMVESCTL

-440 GEVPLGNYM
+440 GEVPLGNYT

-462 FCNGR
+462 ICNGR

-486 DSKAEFDAFTNAR
+486 ESKAEFDAFSKAR

>member
-1 MYINLTLISSSLHN
+1 MQINLSLISSSLHN
-15 ISDLSEK
+15 ISELSQK
-22 RMEVIEVLKALGD
+22 RMEVIEALKALGD
-35 VSIFKNSNPA
+35 VSIFKNSSPA
-45 SCCQSAAASSC
+45 SCGIESATG
-56 QSASESSCKGAP
+56 E
-68 ASCCKIEPA
+68 IV
-77 AETLNI
+77 NV

-101 NLSALGNIV
+101 NCSRLGNIT

-135 QHKHIHIPLHNPD
+135 QHRHIHIPLHSPD
-148 ATLHNFPTLLSAES
+148 ATLNRLPTLLCAES
-162 PASQRAEYHTCA
+162 PAPQRCECNA
-174 GATKDTATNAE
+174 GVAAIREGAE
-185 ATIAGTA
+185 AATAEAAGIEA
-192 NAAATNAGTSDA
+192 ASAEAATAESLV
-204 ATTIAGAT
+204 
-212 NADAKNANAKNA
+212 K
-224 DAKNADALVGA
+224 ALG
-235 LSGCTIGLIGEASPW
+235 GCTIGLIGEASPW

-264 CGVSFREICIN
+264 CGVSFREISIG
-275 TLAEGYMKYRE
+275 TLADEYLKYRE
-286 LWEKHSLSAGARAE
+286 LWKNHTLSAGARAE
-300 LDEVLCRF
+300 LDEVICRF
-308 ACSLEGDRT
+308 SCSLEGDRT
-317 PEDLS
+317 TEDLS
-322 DAAIMYLALASLCK
+322 DAAIMYLALASICK
-336 QEHLDAVTVKCFDLL
+336 EEHLDAVTVKCFDLL

-358 CLALSL
+358 CLALAL

-380 ICTMLAVYKALG
+380 ICTMLAIYKALG
-392 RPSFMANPASIDRD
+392 RPSFMANPASIDSD

-419 VMVDGCTL
+419 VMVESCTL

-440 GEVPLGNYM
+440 GEVPLGNYT

-462 FCNGR
+462 ICNGR

-486 DSKAEFDAFTNAR
+486 ETKAEFDAFCKAR
-499 VGNHIILFKRG
+499 VGNHIILFKRADGHFGCSL

>member
-1 MYINLTLISSSLHN
+1 MQINLSLISSSLHN
-15 ISDLSEK
+15 ITELSQK
-22 RMEVIEVLKALGD
+22 RMEVIEALKALGD
-35 VSIFKNSNPA
+35 VSIFKNSSPA
-45 SCCQSAAASSC
+45 SCGIESATG
-56 QSASESSCKGAP
+56 E
-68 ASCCKIEPA
+68 IV
-77 AETLNI
+77 NV

-101 NLSALGNIV
+101 NCSRLGNII

-126 CTWLYNNGV
+126 CTWLYDNGV
-135 QHKHIHIPLHNPD
+135 QHRHIHIPLHSPD
-148 ATLHNFPTLLSAES
+148 ATLNRLPTLLCSESPAPQRCECNAGVAATSAES
-162 PASQRAEYHTCA
+162 LV
-174 GATKDTATNAE
+174 K
-185 ATIAGTA
+185 
-192 NAAATNAGTSDA
+192 
-204 ATTIAGAT
+204 
-212 NADAKNANAKNA
+212 
-224 DAKNADALVGA
+224 ALG
-235 LSGCTIGLIGEASPW
+235 GCTIGLIGEASPW

-257 KEALSKR
+257 KKALSER
-264 CGVSFREICIN
+264 CGVSFREISIG
-275 TLAEGYMKYRE
+275 TLADKYLGYRE
-286 LWEKHSLSAGARAE
+286 LWKDHTLSVGARAE

-308 ACSLEGDRT
+308 SCSLEGDRT
-317 PEDLS
+317 TEDLA
-322 DAAIMYLALASLCK
+322 DAAIMYLALASICK
-336 QEHLDAVTVKCFDLL
+336 EEHLDAVTVKCFDLL

-358 CLALSL
+358 CLALAL

-392 RPSFMANPASIDRD
+392 RPSFMANPASIDSD

-419 VMVDGCTL
+419 VMVESCTL

-440 GEVPLGNYM
+440 GEVPLGNYT

-462 FCNGR
+462 ICNGR

-486 DSKAEFDAFTNAR
+486 ETKAEFDAFCKAR

>member
-1 MYINLTLISSSLHN
+1 MQINLSLISSSLHN
-15 ISDLSEK
+15 ITELSQK
-22 RMEVIEVLKALGD
+22 RMEVIEALKALGD
-35 VSIFKNSNPA
+35 VSIFKNSSPA
-45 SCCQSAAASSC
+45 SCGIESAT
-56 QSASESSCKGAP
+56 EE
-68 ASCCKIEPA
+68 IV
-77 AETLNI
+77 NV

-101 NLSALGNIV
+101 NCSRLGNIT

-135 QHKHIHIPLHNPD
+135 QHRHIHIPLHSPD
-148 ATLHNFPTLLSAES
+148 ATLNRLPTLLCAES
-162 PASQRAEYHTCA
+162 PAPQRTECHSEVA
-174 GATKDTATNAE
+174 ATSAE
-185 ATIAGTA
+185 AATAETVGTEAAGTE
-192 NAAATNAGTSDA
+192 AATAEAAGTKAASDEA
-204 ATTIAGAT
+204 ATAAGVAAT
-212 NADAKNANAKNA
+212 S
-224 DAKNADALVGA
+224 ADALVKA
-235 LSGCTIGLIGEASPW
+235 LGGCTIGLIGEASPW

-257 KEALSKR
+257 KEALSER
-264 CGVSFREICIN
+264 CGVSFREISIG
-275 TLAEGYMKYRE
+275 TLADKYLGYRE
-286 LWEKHSLSAGARAE
+286 LWKNHTLSAGARAE

-308 ACSLEGDRT
+308 SCSLEGDRT
-317 PEDLS
+317 TEDLS
-322 DAAIMYLALASLCK
+322 DAAIMYLALASICK
-336 QEHLDAVTVKCFDLL
+336 EEHLDAVTVKCFDLL

-358 CLALSL
+358 CLALAL

-380 ICTMLAVYKALG
+380 ICTMLAIYKALG
-392 RPSFMANPASIDRD
+392 RPSFMANPASIDSD
-406 NLSIDFA
+406 SLSIDFA

-419 VMVDGCTL
+419 VMVESCTL

-440 GEVPLGNYM
+440 GELPLGNYT

-462 FCNGR
+462 ICNGR

-486 DSKAEFDAFTNAR
+486 ETKAEFDAFSKAR

>member
-1 MYINLTLISSSLHN
+1 MQINLSLISSSLHN
-15 ISDLSEK
+15 ITELSQK
-22 RMEVIEVLKALGD
+22 RMEVIEALKALGD
-35 VSIFKNSNPA
+35 VSIFKNSSPA
-45 SCCQSAAASSC
+45 SCGIESATG
-56 QSASESSCKGAP
+56 E
-68 ASCCKIEPA
+68 IV
-77 AETLNI
+77 NV

-101 NLSALGNIV
+101 NCSRLGNIT

-135 QHKHIHIPLHNPD
+135 QHKHIHIPLHSPD
-148 ATLHNFPTLLSAES
+148 ATLNRLPTLLCAES
-162 PASQRAEYHTCA
+162 PAPQRTECHSEVA
-174 GATKDTATNAE
+174 ATSAE
-185 ATIAGTA
+185 AAGTKA
-192 NAAATNAGTSDA
+192 ASTKAASTEAATAEA
-204 ATTIAGAT
+204 AT
-212 NADAKNANAKNA
+212 
-224 DAKNADALVGA
+224 ADALVKA
-235 LSGCTIGLIGEASPW
+235 LGGCTIGLIGEASPW

-257 KEALSKR
+257 KEALCKR
-264 CGVSFREICIN
+264 CGVSFKEISIG
-275 TLAEGYMKYRE
+275 TLADKYLEYRE
-286 LWEKHSLSAGARAE
+286 LWKNHTLSAGARAE

-308 ACSLEGDRT
+308 SCSLEGDRT
-317 PEDLS
+317 AEDLS
-322 DAAIMYLALASLCK
+322 DAAIMYLALASICK
-336 QEHLDAVTVKCFDLL
+336 EEHLDAVTVKCFDLL

-358 CLALSL
+358 CLALAL
-364 LNDNGI
+364 LNDNGV

-392 RPSFMANPASIDRD
+392 RPSFMANPASIDSD

-419 VMVDGCTL
+419 AMVESCTL

-440 GEVPLGNYM
+440 GEVPLGNYT

-462 FCNGR
+462 ICNGR

-486 DSKAEFDAFTNAR
+486 ETKAEFDAFCKAR

>member
-1 MYINLTLISSSLHN
+1 MQINLSLISSSLHN
-15 ISDLSEK
+15 ITELSQK
-22 RMEVIEVLKALGD
+22 RMEVIEALKALGD
-35 VSIFKNSNPA
+35 VSIFKNSSPA
-45 SCCQSAAASSC
+45 SCGIESATG
-56 QSASESSCKGAP
+56 E
-68 ASCCKIEPA
+68 IV
-77 AETLNI
+77 NV

-93 LFIKLFGE
+93 LLIKLFGE
-101 NLSALGNIV
+101 NLSRLGNIA

-135 QHKHIHIPLHNPD
+135 QHRHIHIPLHSPD
-148 ATLHNFPTLLSAES
+148 ATLNRLPTLLCAES
-162 PASQRAEYHTCA
+162 PAPQRTECHSEVA
-174 GATKDTATNAE
+174 ATSAE
-185 ATIAGTA
+185 AATAEAAGTEA
-192 NAAATNAGTSDA
+192 AGTEAATAEA
-204 ATTIAGAT
+204 AT
-212 NADAKNANAKNA
+212 AKAASA
-224 DAKNADALVGA
+224 EAASADALVKA
-235 LSGCTIGLIGEASPW
+235 LGGCTIGLIGEASPW

-257 KEALSKR
+257 KEALSER
-264 CGVSFREICIN
+264 CGVSFREISIG
-275 TLAEGYMKYRE
+275 TLADKYLGYRE
-286 LWEKHSLSAGARAE
+286 LWKNHTLSAGARAE

-308 ACSLEGDRT
+308 SCSLEGDRT
-317 PEDLS
+317 TEDLS
-322 DAAIMYLALASLCK
+322 DAAIMYLALASICK
-336 QEHLDAVTVKCFDLL
+336 EEHLDAVTVKCFDLL

-358 CLALSL
+358 CLALAL

-380 ICTMLAVYKALG
+380 ICTMLAIYKALG
-392 RPSFMANPASIDRD
+392 RPSFMANPASIDSD

-419 VMVDGCTL
+419 VMVESCTL

-440 GEVPLGNYM
+440 GEVPLGNYT

-462 FCNGR
+462 ICNGR

-486 DSKAEFDAFTNAR
+486 ESKAEFDAFCKAR

>member
-1 MYINLTLISSSLHN
+1 MQINLSLISSSLHN
-15 ISDLSEK
+15 ITELSQK
-22 RMEVIEVLKALGD
+22 RMEVIEALKALGD
-35 VSIFKNSNPA
+35 VSIFKNSSPA
-45 SCCQSAAASSC
+45 SCGIESATG
-56 QSASESSCKGAP
+56 E
-68 ASCCKIEPA
+68 IV
-77 AETLNI
+77 NV

-101 NLSALGNIV
+101 NCSRLGNIT

-135 QHKHIHIPLHNPD
+135 QHRHIHIPLHSPD
-148 ATLHNFPTLLSAES
+148 ATLNRLPTLLCAVSPAPQRTECHSEVAATSAEAATAKA
-162 PASQRAEYHTCA
+162 AS
-174 GATKDTATNAE
+174 AE
-185 ATIAGTA
+185 AATA
-192 NAAATNAGTSDA
+192 ELLV
-204 ATTIAGAT
+204 
-212 NADAKNANAKNA
+212 K
-224 DAKNADALVGA
+224 ALG
-235 LSGCTIGLIGEASPW
+235 GCTIGLIGEASPW

-257 KEALSKR
+257 KEALSER
-264 CGVSFREICIN
+264 CGVSFREISID
-275 TLAEGYMKYRE
+275 TLADKYLGYRE
-286 LWEKHSLSAGARAE
+286 LWKNHTLSAGARAE

-308 ACSLEGDRT
+308 SCSLEGDRT
-317 PEDLS
+317 TEDLS
-322 DAAIMYLALASLCK
+322 NAAIMYLALASICK
-336 QEHLDAVTVKCFDLL
+336 EEHLDAVTVKCFDLL

-358 CLALSL
+358 CLALAL
-364 LNDNGI
+364 LNDNGK

-392 RPSFMANPASIDRD
+392 RPSFMANPASIDSD

-419 VMVDGCTL
+419 VMVESCTL

-440 GEVPLGNYM
+440 GEVPLGNYT

-462 FCNGR
+462 ICNGR

-486 DSKAEFDAFTNAR
+486 ESKAEFDAFCKAR

>member
-1 MYINLTLISSSLHN
+1 MQINLSLISSSLHN
-15 ISDLSEK
+15 ITELSQK
-22 RMEVIEVLKALGD
+22 RMEVIEALKVLGD
-35 VSIFKNSNPA
+35 VSIFKNSSPA
-45 SCCQSAAASSC
+45 SCGIESAT
-56 QSASESSCKGAP
+56 EE
-68 ASCCKIEPA
+68 IV
-77 AETLNI
+77 NV

-101 NLSALGNIV
+101 NCSRLGNIT

-135 QHKHIHIPLHNPD
+135 QHRHIHIPLHSPD
-148 ATLHNFPTLLSAES
+148 ATLNRLPTLLCAES
-162 PASQRAEYHTCA
+162 PAPQRTECNA
-174 GATKDTATNAE
+174 GV
-185 ATIAGTA
+185 
-192 NAAATNAGTSDA
+192 AATS
-204 ATTIAGAT
+204 
-212 NADAKNANAKNA
+212 
-224 DAKNADALVGA
+224 ADALVKA
-235 LSGCTIGLIGEASPW
+235 LGGCTIGLIGEASPW

-264 CGVSFREICIN
+264 CGVSFREISIG
-275 TLAEGYMKYRE
+275 TLADKYLGYRE
-286 LWEKHSLSAGARAE
+286 LWKNHTLSAGARAE

-308 ACSLEGDRT
+308 SCSLEGDRT
-317 PEDLS
+317 AEDLS
-322 DAAIMYLALASLCK
+322 DAAIMYLALASICK
-336 QEHLDAVTVKCFDLL
+336 EEHLDAVTVKCFDLL

-358 CLALSL
+358 CLALAL
-364 LNDNGI
+364 LNDNGK

-392 RPSFMANPASIDRD
+392 RPSFMANPASIDSD

-419 VMVDGCTL
+419 VMVESCTL

-440 GEVPLGNYM
+440 GEVPLGNYT

-462 FCNGR
+462 ICNGR

-486 DSKAEFDAFTNAR
+486 ESKAEFDAFSKAR

>member
-1 MYINLTLISSSLHN
+1 MQINLSLISSSLHN
-15 ISDLSEK
+15 ITELSQK
-22 RMEVIEVLKALGD
+22 RMEVIEALKALGD
-35 VSIFKNSNPA
+35 VSIFKNSSPA
-45 SCCQSAAASSC
+45 SCGIESATG
-56 QSASESSCKGAP
+56 QVV
-68 ASCCKIEPA
+68 
-77 AETLNI
+77 NV

-101 NLSALGNIV
+101 NCSRLGNIT

-135 QHKHIHIPLHNPD
+135 QHRHIHIPLHSPD
-148 ATLHNFPTLLSAES
+148 ATLNRIPTLLCTES
-162 PASQRAEYHTCA
+162 PAPQRTECNA
-174 GATKDTATNAE
+174 GVAAIREGAE
-185 ATIAGTA
+185 AATAEAAGIE
-192 NAAATNAGTSDA
+192 AARTEA
-204 ATTIAGAT
+204 ARTEAASTEAAS
-212 NADAKNANAKNA
+212 
-224 DAKNADALVGA
+224 ADALVKA
-235 LSGCTIGLIGEASPW
+235 LGGCTIGLIGEASPW

-257 KEALSKR
+257 KEALSER
-264 CGVSFREICIN
+264 CGVSFREISIG
-275 TLAEGYMKYRE
+275 TLADKYLGYRE
-286 LWEKHSLSAGARAE
+286 LWKNHTLSAGARAE

-308 ACSLEGDRT
+308 SCSLEGDRT
-317 PEDLS
+317 TEDLS
-322 DAAIMYLALASLCK
+322 DAAIMYLALASICK
-336 QEHLDAVTVKCFDLL
+336 EEHLDAVTVKCFDLL

-358 CLALSL
+358 CLALAL
-364 LNDNGI
+364 LNDNGV

-380 ICTMLAVYKALG
+380 ICTMLAIYKALG

-419 VMVDGCTL
+419 VMVEGCTL

-440 GEVPLGNYM
+440 GEVPLGNYT

-462 FCNGR
+462 ICNGR
-467 LVKGEYLSN
+467 LAKGEYLSN

-486 DSKAEFDAFTNAR
+486 ESKAEFDAFSKAR

>member
-1 MYINLTLISSSLHN
+1 MQINLSLISSSLHN
-15 ISDLSEK
+15 ITELSQK
-22 RMEVIEVLKALGD
+22 RMEVIEALKALGD
-35 VSIFKNSNPA
+35 VSIFKNSSPA
-45 SCCQSAAASSC
+45 SCGIESAIG
-56 QSASESSCKGAP
+56 QVV
-68 ASCCKIEPA
+68 
-77 AETLNI
+77 NV

-101 NLSALGNIV
+101 NCSRLGNIT

-135 QHKHIHIPLHNPD
+135 QHKRIHIPLHSPD
-148 ATLHNFPTLLSAES
+148 ATLNRLPTLLCAVSPAPQRCECNAGVAATSTEAASTEAAGAKAAGAEAASAE
-162 PASQRAEYHTCA
+162 
-174 GATKDTATNAE
+174 
-185 ATIAGTA
+185 
-192 NAAATNAGTSDA
+192 AAT
-204 ATTIAGAT
+204 
-212 NADAKNANAKNA
+212 
-224 DAKNADALVGA
+224 ADALVKA
-235 LSGCTIGLIGEASPW
+235 LGGCTIGLIGEASPW

-257 KEALSKR
+257 KEALSER
-264 CGVSFREICIN
+264 CGVSFREISIG
-275 TLAEGYMKYRE
+275 TLADKYLGYRE
-286 LWEKHSLSAGARAE
+286 LWKNHTLSAGARAE
-300 LDEVLCRF
+300 LDEVICRF
-308 ACSLEGDRT
+308 SCSLEGDRT
-317 PEDLS
+317 TEDLS
-322 DAAIMYLALASLCK
+322 DAAIMYLALASICK
-336 QEHLDAVTVKCFDLL
+336 EEHLDAVTVKCFDLL

-358 CLALSL
+358 CLALAL
-364 LNDNGI
+364 LNDNGK

-392 RPSFMANPASIDRD
+392 RPSFMANPASIDSD

-419 VMVDGCTL
+419 VMVESCTL

-440 GEVPLGNYM
+440 GEVPLGNYT

-462 FCNGR
+462 ICNGR

-486 DSKAEFDAFTNAR
+486 ESKAEFDAFCKAR

>member
-1 MYINLTLISSSLHN
+1 MQINLSLISSSLHN
-15 ISDLSEK
+15 ITELSQK
-22 RMEVIEVLKALGD
+22 RMEVIEALKALGD
-35 VSIFKNSNPA
+35 VSIFKNSSPA
-45 SCCQSAAASSC
+45 SCGIESATG
-56 QSASESSCKGAP
+56 E
-68 ASCCKIEPA
+68 IV
-77 AETLNI
+77 NV

-93 LFIKLFGE
+93 LFVKLFGE
-101 NLSALGNIV
+101 NCSRLGNIA

-135 QHKHIHIPLHNPD
+135 QHRHIHIPLHSPD
-148 ATLHNFPTLLSAES
+148 ATLNRLPTLLCAES
-162 PASQRAEYHTCA
+162 PAPQRTECNAGVAAASTEAASTEAA
-174 GATKDTATNAE
+174 GAKAASDE
-185 ATIAGTA
+185 
-192 NAAATNAGTSDA
+192 AATAESLV
-204 ATTIAGAT
+204 
-212 NADAKNANAKNA
+212 K
-224 DAKNADALVGA
+224 ALG
-235 LSGCTIGLIGEASPW
+235 GCTIGLIGEASPW

-257 KEALSKR
+257 KEALSER
-264 CGVSFREICIN
+264 CGVSFREISIG
-275 TLAEGYMKYRE
+275 TLADKYLGYRE
-286 LWEKHSLSAGARAE
+286 LWKDHTLSAGARAE

-308 ACSLEGDRT
+308 SCSLEGDRT
-317 PEDLS
+317 TEDLS
-322 DAAIMYLALASLCK
+322 DAAIMYLALASICK
-336 QEHLDAVTVKCFDLL
+336 EEHLDAVTVKCFDLL

-358 CLALSL
+358 CLALAL

-380 ICTMLAVYKALG
+380 ICTMLAIYKALG

-419 VMVDGCTL
+419 VMVEGCTL

-440 GEVPLGNYM
+440 GEVPLGNYT

-462 FCNGR
+462 ICNGR

-486 DSKAEFDAFTNAR
+486 ETKAEFDAFCKAR

>member
-1 MYINLTLISSSLHN
+1 MQINLSLISSSLHN
-15 ISDLSEK
+15 ITELSQK
-22 RMEVIEVLKALGD
+22 RMEVIEALKALGD
-35 VSIFKNSNPA
+35 VSIFKNSSPA
-45 SCCQSAAASSC
+45 SCGIESATG
-56 QSASESSCKGAP
+56 E
-68 ASCCKIEPA
+68 IV
-77 AETLNI
+77 NV

-101 NLSALGNIV
+101 NCSRLGNIT

-135 QHKHIHIPLHNPD
+135 QHRHIHIPLHSPD
-148 ATLHNFPTLLSAES
+148 ATLNRLPTLLCAES
-162 PASQRAEYHTCA
+162 PAPQRCECNAGVAAIREGAEAATAEAAGIEAA
-174 GATKDTATNAE
+174 GAKAASAE
-185 ATIAGTA
+185 AASDETTTA
-192 NAAATNAGTSDA
+192 ESLV
-204 ATTIAGAT
+204 
-212 NADAKNANAKNA
+212 K
-224 DAKNADALVGA
+224 ALG
-235 LSGCTIGLIGEASPW
+235 GCTIGLIGEASPW

-257 KEALSKR
+257 KEALSER
-264 CGVSFREICIN
+264 CGVSFREISID
-275 TLAEGYMKYRE
+275 TLADKYLAYRE
-286 LWEKHSLSAGARAE
+286 LWKNHTLSAGARAE

-308 ACSLEGDRT
+308 SCSLEGDRT
-317 PEDLS
+317 TEDLS
-322 DAAIMYLALASLCK
+322 DAAIMYLALASICK
-336 QEHLDAVTVKCFDLL
+336 EEHLDAVTVKCFDLL

-358 CLALSL
+358 CLALAL
-364 LNDNGI
+364 LNDNGK

-380 ICTMLAVYKALG
+380 ICTMLAIYKALG
-392 RPSFMANPASIDRD
+392 RPSFMANPASIDSD

-419 VMVDGCTL
+419 VMVESCTL

-440 GEVPLGNYM
+440 GEVPLGNYT

-462 FCNGR
+462 ICNGR

-486 DSKAEFDAFTNAR
+486 ESKAEFDAFCKAR

>member
-1 MYINLTLISSSLHN
+1 MQINLSLISSSLHN
-15 ISDLSEK
+15 ISELSQK
-22 RMEVIEVLKALGD
+22 RMEVIEALKALGD
-35 VSIFKNSNPA
+35 VSIFKNSSPA
-45 SCCQSAAASSC
+45 SCGIESAT
-56 QSASESSCKGAP
+56 EE
-68 ASCCKIEPA
+68 IV
-77 AETLNI
+77 NV

-101 NLSALGNIV
+101 NCSQLGNIT

-135 QHKHIHIPLHNPD
+135 QHRHIHIPLHSPD
-148 ATLHNFPTLLSAES
+148 ATLNRLPTLLCAES
-162 PASQRAEYHTCA
+162 PAPQRTECHSEVAATSAEAATAETA
-174 GATKDTATNAE
+174 GTEAAGTEAATAEAAGTKAASAE
-185 ATIAGTA
+185 AT
-192 NAAATNAGTSDA
+192 S
-204 ATTIAGAT
+204 
-212 NADAKNANAKNA
+212 
-224 DAKNADALVGA
+224 ADALVKA
-235 LSGCTIGLIGEASPW
+235 LGGCTIGLIGEASPW

-257 KEALSKR
+257 KEALSER
-264 CGVSFREICIN
+264 CGVSFREISIG
-275 TLAEGYMKYRE
+275 TLADKYLGYRE
-286 LWEKHSLSAGARAE
+286 LWKNHTLSAGARAE
-300 LDEVLCRF
+300 LDEVICRF
-308 ACSLEGDRT
+308 SCSLEGDRT
-317 PEDLS
+317 TEDLS
-322 DAAIMYLALASLCK
+322 DAAIMYLALASICK
-336 QEHLDAVTVKCFDLL
+336 EEHLDAVTVKCFDLL

-358 CLALSL
+358 CLALAL

-392 RPSFMANPASIDRD
+392 RPSFMANPASIDSD

-419 VMVDGCTL
+419 VMVESCTL

-440 GEVPLGNYM
+440 GEVPLGNYT

-462 FCNGR
+462 ICNGR

-486 DSKAEFDAFTNAR
+486 ESKAEFDAFGKAR

>member
-1 MYINLTLISSSLHN
+1 MQINLSLISSSLHN
-15 ISDLSEK
+15 ITELSQK
-22 RMEVIEVLKALGD
+22 RMEVIEALKALGD
-35 VSIFKNSNPA
+35 VSIFKNSSPA
-45 SCCQSAAASSC
+45 SCGIESATG
-56 QSASESSCKGAP
+56 E
-68 ASCCKIEPA
+68 IV
-77 AETLNI
+77 NV

-101 NLSALGNIV
+101 NCSRLGNII

-135 QHKHIHIPLHNPD
+135 QHRHIHIPLHSPD
-148 ATLHNFPTLLSAES
+148 ATLNRLPTLLCAES
-162 PASQRAEYHTCA
+162 PAPQRTECHSEVA
-174 GATKDTATNAE
+174 ATSAE
-185 ATIAGTA
+185 AATAETAGIE
-192 NAAATNAGTSDA
+192 AARTEA
-204 ATTIAGAT
+204 ARTEAASTEAAS
-212 NADAKNANAKNA
+212 
-224 DAKNADALVGA
+224 ADALVKA
-235 LSGCTIGLIGEASPW
+235 LGGCTIGLIGEASPW

-264 CGVSFREICIN
+264 CGVSFREISIG
-275 TLAEGYMKYRE
+275 TLADKYLGYRE
-286 LWEKHSLSAGARAE
+286 LWKNHTLSAGARAE

-308 ACSLEGDRT
+308 SCSLEGDRT
-317 PEDLS
+317 TEDLS
-322 DAAIMYLALASLCK
+322 DAAIMYLALASICK
-336 QEHLDAVTVKCFDLL
+336 EEHLDAVTVKCFDLL

-358 CLALSL
+358 CLALAL

-380 ICTMLAVYKALG
+380 ICTMLAIYKALG
-392 RPSFMANPASIDRD
+392 RPSFMANPASIDSD

-419 VMVDGCTL
+419 AMVENCTL

-440 GEVPLGNYM
+440 GEVPLGNYT

-462 FCNGR
+462 ICNGR

-486 DSKAEFDAFTNAR
+486 ESKAEFDAFCKAR

>member
-1 MYINLTLISSSLHN
+1 MQINLSLISSSLHN
-15 ISDLSEK
+15 ITELSQK
-22 RMEVIEVLKALGD
+22 RMEVIEALKALGD
-35 VSIFKNSNPA
+35 VSIFKNSSPA
-45 SCCQSAAASSC
+45 SCGIESATG
-56 QSASESSCKGAP
+56 QVV
-68 ASCCKIEPA
+68 
-77 AETLNI
+77 NV

-101 NLSALGNIV
+101 NLSRLGNIA

-135 QHKHIHIPLHNPD
+135 QHRHIHIPLHSPD
-148 ATLHNFPTLLSAES
+148 ATLNRLPTLLCAES
-162 PASQRAEYHTCA
+162 PAPQRCECNAGVAATSAEAATAEAA
-174 GATKDTATNAE
+174 GAKAAGTKAASDE
-185 ATIAGTA
+185 AT
-192 NAAATNAGTSDA
+192 S
-204 ATTIAGAT
+204 
-212 NADAKNANAKNA
+212 
-224 DAKNADALVGA
+224 ADALVKA
-235 LSGCTIGLIGEASPW
+235 LGGCTIGLIGEASPW

-257 KEALSKR
+257 KEALSER
-264 CGVSFREICIN
+264 CGVSFREISIG
-275 TLAEGYMKYRE
+275 TLADKYLGYRE
-286 LWEKHSLSAGARAE
+286 LWKNHTLSAGARAE

-308 ACSLEGDRT
+308 SCSLAGDRT
-317 PEDLS
+317 TEDLS

-336 QEHLDAVTVKCFDLL
+336 KERLDAVTVKCFDLL

-358 CLALSL
+358 CLALAL
-364 LNDNGI
+364 LNDNGV

-392 RPSFMANPASIDRD
+392 RPSFMANPASIDSD

-419 VMVDGCTL
+419 AMVENCTL

-440 GEVPLGNYM
+440 GEVPLGNYT

-462 FCNGR
+462 ICNGR

-486 DSKAEFDAFTNAR
+486 ESKAEFDAFCKAR

>member
-1 MYINLTLISSSLHN
+1 MQINLSLISSSLHN
-15 ISDLSEK
+15 ITELSQK
-22 RMEVIEVLKALGD
+22 RMEVIEALKALGD
-35 VSIFKNSNPA
+35 VSIFKNSSPA
-45 SCCQSAAASSC
+45 SCGIESATG
-56 QSASESSCKGAP
+56 QVV
-68 ASCCKIEPA
+68 
-77 AETLNI
+77 NV

-101 NLSALGNIV
+101 NCSRLGNIT

-135 QHKHIHIPLHNPD
+135 QHRHIHIPLHSPD
-148 ATLHNFPTLLSAES
+148 ATLNRLPTLLCAES
-162 PASQRAEYHTCA
+162 PAPQRCECNA
-174 GATKDTATNAE
+174 GVAAE
-185 ATIAGTA
+185 ATCAEAATAEAAGTKA
-192 NAAATNAGTSDA
+192 VSAEAATAESLV
-204 ATTIAGAT
+204 
-212 NADAKNANAKNA
+212 K
-224 DAKNADALVGA
+224 ALG
-235 LSGCTIGLIGEASPW
+235 GCTIGLIGEASPW

-257 KEALSKR
+257 KEALSER
-264 CGVSFREICIN
+264 CGVSFREISIG
-275 TLAEGYMKYRE
+275 TLADKYLGYRE
-286 LWEKHSLSAGARAE
+286 LWKNHILSAGARAE
-300 LDEVLCRF
+300 LDEVICRF
-308 ACSLEGDRT
+308 SCSLEGDRT
-317 PEDLS
+317 TEDLS
-322 DAAIMYLALASLCK
+322 DAAIMYLALASICK
-336 QEHLDAVTVKCFDLL
+336 EEHLDAVTVKCFDLL

-358 CLALSL
+358 CLALAL

-380 ICTMLAVYKALG
+380 ICTMLAIYKALG
-392 RPSFMANPASIDRD
+392 RPSFMANPASIDSD

-419 VMVDGCTL
+419 VMVESCTL

-440 GEVPLGNYM
+440 GEVPLGNYT

-462 FCNGR
+462 ICNGR

-486 DSKAEFDAFTNAR
+486 ETKAEFDAFCKAR

>member
-1 MYINLTLISSSLHN
+1 MQINLSLISSSLHN
-15 ISDLSEK
+15 ITELSQK
-22 RMEVIEVLKALGD
+22 RMEVIEALKALGD
-35 VSIFKNSNPA
+35 VSIFKNSSPA
-45 SCCQSAAASSC
+45 SCGIESATG
-56 QSASESSCKGAP
+56 E
-68 ASCCKIEPA
+68 IV
-77 AETLNI
+77 NV

-101 NLSALGNIV
+101 NCSRLGNIT

-135 QHKHIHIPLHNPD
+135 QHRHIHIPLHSPD
-148 ATLHNFPTLLSAES
+148 ATLNRLPTLLCAES
-162 PASQRAEYHTCA
+162 PAPQRCECNA
-174 GATKDTATNAE
+174 GVAAIRE
-185 ATIAGTA
+185 GTE
-192 NAAATNAGTSDA
+192 AAT
-204 ATTIAGAT
+204 
-212 NADAKNANAKNA
+212 
-224 DAKNADALVGA
+224 ADALVKA
-235 LSGCTIGLIGEASPW
+235 LGGCTIGLIGEASSW

-264 CGVSFREICIN
+264 CGVSFREICIG
-275 TLAEGYMKYRE
+275 TLADEYLKYRE
-286 LWEKHSLSAGARAE
+286 LWKNHTLSAGARAE

-308 ACSLEGDRT
+308 SCSLERDRT
-317 PEDLS
+317 TEDLS

-336 QEHLDAVTVKCFDLL
+336 EEHLDAVTVKCFDLL

-358 CLALSL
+358 CLALAL
-364 LNDNGI
+364 LNDNGK

-380 ICTMLAVYKALG
+380 ICTMLAIYKALG
-392 RPSFMANPASIDRD
+392 RPSFMANPASIDSD

-419 VMVDGCTL
+419 AMVESCTL

-440 GEVPLGNYM
+440 GEVPLGNYT

-462 FCNGR
+462 ICNGR

-486 DSKAEFDAFTNAR
+486 ESKAEFDAFCKAR